1 MRISDWSSD
10 VCSSDLDAAAA
21 QPGCK
26 TNMGDGIQSQGWRKC
41 SVVDV
46 GEDSGIAEL
55 DAGVVRRPEHDSDRV
70 DTGRRASPALL
81 WPVEGRA
88 RIQSLE
94 MVDAEALAEGG
105 AQAGGLHVE
114 DRKSGV

>member
-10 VCSSDLDAAAA
+10 VCSSDLIVRIDGGDQAFAEQASGTFFIDDEDAAAA

-55 DAGVVRRPEHDSDRV
+55 AAGVVRIPEHDSDRV
-70 DTGRRASPALL
+70 DTGRRASRSEKHTSELPSVKRTTYA
-81 WPVEGRA
+81 V
-88 RIQSLE
+88 
-94 MVDAEALAEGG
+94 
-105 AQAGGLHVE
+105 
-114 DRKSGV
+114 